1 TLDSFMQKQAQ
12 WLAHLMEKG
21 KAQPIQFT
29 LPKPPVCPRC
39 GGTMQKRMGK
49 TTPFW
54 GCTRYPAC
62 KGMLNASA
70 VTGSRKNRRG
80 NSSA

>member
-1 TLDSFMQKQAQ
+1 M
-12 WLAHLMEKG
+12 
-21 KAQPIQFT
+21 
-29 LPKPPVCPRC
+29 PKTPACPRC

-70 VTGSRKNRRG
+70 VTGSRKTRRG
-80 NSSA
+80 NSPA